1 MTYCETSILHFR
13 VNIIW
18 NFTLVKDLNV
28 RWWMP
33 YFKKRGLWMST
44 QSSNEIHFLLFIWRR
59 KSKCAAI
66 LKLVMHCWH
75 SFVIF
80 SYGRPPICTADNCE
94 AATDFA
100 NQMIQDQMLLSWK
113 RKETVIFK
121 DWNWNVRKT
130 FNLLTYI
137 AMHHCTGLYSVE
149 STHCKGCHT
158 ATTQCS
164 GENKCNQCG
173 YRF

>member
-1 MTYCETSILHFR
+1 MLDIKHIFTFSLSSEIQIAFHCFDSGPHCMTYCETSILHFR

-44 QSSNEIHFLLFIWRR
+44 QSLNEIHFLLFIWRR

-80 SYGRPPICTADNCE
+80 LHGRPPICTADSCE
-94 AATDFA
+94 AANLMSKICLFEQQTKK
-100 NQMIQDQMLLSWK
+100 NEWK
-113 RKETVIFK
+113 P
-121 DWNWNVRKT
+121 KT
-130 FNLLTYI
+130 F
-137 AMHHCTGLYSVE
+137 
-149 STHCKGCHT
+149 
-158 ATTQCS
+158 
-164 GENKCNQCG
+164 KCC
-173 YRF
+173 